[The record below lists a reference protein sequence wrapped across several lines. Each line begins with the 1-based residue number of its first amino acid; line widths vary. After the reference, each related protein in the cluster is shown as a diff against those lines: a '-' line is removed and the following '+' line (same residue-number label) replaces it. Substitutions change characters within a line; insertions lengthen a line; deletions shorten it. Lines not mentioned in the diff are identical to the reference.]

1 MKRLAVLLSLSA
13 CFASVGMSVGASDD
27 DLAAYR
33 SDMQPG
39 CALGRFSATA
49 PPVFEVAGYADL
61 AARRRITPRTQ
72 FLIAS
77 ASKQFTALAVMLL
90 VDQGRI
96 GLDDP
101 ARRWLP
107 EMSGAVGEATIREL
121 LNQTAGVR
129 DHTTLMMLVGLGQ
142 LGSLDRARTLALMAR
157 QRGTN
162 FPPGSRSQYS
172 NGNYLLLSEIV
183 ARASGMTFEQYLEKA
198 IFRPLGMRDSLALP
212 AGNHDLKR
220 LAHGYQPTREGFAVA
235 DDVPAT
241 SGSGGVVTTVA
252 DLARFD
258 RDFYREARVWR
269 PKVKAMMLEPGRL
282 ADGSVAILPE
292 FGTPY
297 GAGLGLDRRDG
308 ELWVSHNGGA
318 EGFAADYV
326 RRTGARRS
334 VAVLCNR
341 ADARPTRLAGS
352 LLAATPSPVAP
363 STTPGPQAAAPEPF
377 TDLAVIAG
385 RYRSED
391 LDAIYDFRPAAG
403 GFEVIITSPWTPAPV
418 VDSWGGLR
426 RYGADEFG
434 TGPIRVAYAL
444 RGGRAETLTLRF
456 GRRVEGL
463 KLIRMPD

>member
-13 CFASVGMSVGASDD
+13 CVASAGMPVRASDS
-27 DLAAYR
+27 DLAAYHV
-33 SDMQPG
+33 DLQPG
-39 CALGRFSATA
+39 CAVGKFSATGR
-49 PPVFEVAGYADL
+49 PQFEVAGYADL
-61 AARRRITPRTQ
+61 EARRRITSRTQ

-90 VDQGRI
+90 IDQGRI

-107 EMSGAVGEATIREL
+107 EMSGAVGEATVRQL
-121 LNQTAGVR
+121 LHQTAGVR
-129 DHTTLMMLVGLGQ
+129 DHTTLMTLVGVEQ

-157 QRGTN
+157 QQGTN

-183 ARASGMTFEQYLEKA
+183 VRASGMTFERYLEKA

-212 AGNHDLKR
+212 AGSRDLKR
-220 LAHGYQPTREGFAVA
+220 LAHGYGPTGEGYAVA

-269 PKVKAMMLEPGRL
+269 PEIKAMMLEPGRL
-282 ADGSVAILPE
+282 ADGSVAVLPE
-292 FGTPY
+292 FGSPY

-308 ELWVSHNGGA
+308 ELWVEHNGGA

-341 ADARPTRLAGS
+341 ADARPTRLAES
-352 LLAATPSPVAP
+352 LLGAAPPRAAP
-363 STTPGPQAAAPEPF
+363 ARPPGPQAAPEPF
-377 TDLAVIAG
+377 TDLALIAG

-391 LDAIYDFRPAAG
+391 LDAVYDFRPVAG

-418 VDSWGGLR
+418 VDGWGGLR

-434 TGPIRVAYAL
+434 TGPIRVVYAL
-444 RGGRAETLTLRF
+444 RDGRAETLTLRF

-463 KLIRMPD
+463 KLVRIP